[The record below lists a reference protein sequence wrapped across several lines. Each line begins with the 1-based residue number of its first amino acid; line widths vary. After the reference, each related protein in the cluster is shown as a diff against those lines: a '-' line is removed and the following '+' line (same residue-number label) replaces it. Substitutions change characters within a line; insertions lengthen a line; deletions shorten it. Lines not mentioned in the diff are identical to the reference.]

1 MILAIDCGNTNVS
14 FALYNDAGKKQGN
27 WRLETRAQRPA
38 DDYAVALSRL
48 LEADGFSLDAVSL
61 CALACVVPEATPH
74 LTGFCV
80 RRIGVTPVIADP
92 AKGDLGLQVLIDTP
106 AQLGADRLV
115 NAFSVAC
122 SGQLPAIVLDFG
134 TATTFDV
141 ILPSRDGTSLACYD
155 GGIIA
160 PGVHRSLEAL
170 VAAAARLPAVT
181 IEAWPAEQPVIGKS
195 TETAMQSGVLW
206 GYASL
211 IEGMLSRI
219 EAHYQMQMQVVA
231 TGGLAYLFAP
241 HISKIEHIRPDL
253 TTDGLY
259 QMAVRAQ

>member
-1 MILAIDCGNTNVS
+1 MILAIDCGNTNVT
-14 FALYNDAGKKQGN
+14 FALYTATGEKQGN

-48 LEADGFSLDAVSL
+48 LETDGFALASVTS
-61 CALACVVPEATPH
+61 CALASVVPEATPH
-74 LTGFCV
+74 LIDFCT
-80 RRIGVTPVIADP
+80 RRMGVVPVIADP
-92 AKGDLGLQVLIDTP
+92 SKGGLGLQILIDTP
-106 AQLGADRLV
+106 SQLGADRLV
-115 NAFSVAC
+115 NAYSVAC
-122 SGQLPAIVLDFG
+122 SGHLPAIVLDFG
-134 TATTFDV
+134 TATTFDIV
-141 ILPSRDGTSLACYD
+141 LPASDGHSLACYD
-155 GGIIA
+155 GGVIA

-181 IEAWPAEQPVIGKS
+181 IAAWPADQPVIGKS

-211 IEGMLSRI
+211 IEGMLGRI

-253 TTDGLY
+253 TTDGLC
-259 QMAVRAQ
+259 QLAIRA

>member
-1 MILAIDCGNTNVS
+1 V
-14 FALYNDAGKKQGN
+14 
-27 WRLETRAQRPA
+27 
-38 DDYAVALSRL
+38 
-48 LEADGFSLDAVSL
+48 
-61 CALACVVPEATPH
+61 
-74 LTGFCV
+74 
-80 RRIGVTPVIADP
+80 PVIADP
-92 AKGDLGLQVLIDTP
+92 AKGGLGLQVLIDTP

-115 NAFSVAC
+115 NAYSVAC
-122 SGQLPAIVLDFG
+122 SGHLPAIVLDFG
-134 TATTFDV
+134 TATTFDIV
-141 ILPSRDGTSLACYD
+141 LPAKDGHSLACYD

-181 IEAWPAEQPVIGKS
+181 IAAWPADQPVIGKS

-211 IEGMLSRI
+211 IEGMLGRI

-253 TTDGLY
+253 TTDGLC
-259 QMAVRAQ
+259 QLAIRA